1 MDVAEIF
8 RRLSEAGIRLELRGD
23 QLLAAPA
30 LRLTNELRTLV
41 RTHKPALIAYL
52 DDAHA
57 TSVALLEAASLA
69 CDHWGDDQAAREQMR
84 QDIANTPLHLRP
96 DLLEHLQA
104 AYPKDK
110 K

>member
-1 MDVAEIF
+1 MDAAEIF

-52 DDAHA
+52 ADAHA
-57 TSVALLEAASLA
+57 TTVALLDAAALS
-69 CDHWGDDQAAREQMR
+69 CDYWGDDQAARDQMR
-84 QDIANTPLHLRP
+84 QEVENTPLHLRQ